1 MLRLTKAEAEQM
13 FGKAEKAQKYRNK
26 KCQWMGI
33 QFDSIRERDR
43 YIVLSDQE
51 KQGII
56 SHLRRQVRF
65 ELVPNQWH
73 NGKLVERKVEY
84 VADFVYMDRYG
95 QTIVEDS
102 KGFRKNQVWIIKRKL
117 MLEKYGIRVQEV

>member
-13 FGKAEKAQKYRNK
+13 FGKAEKAPKYRNK

-43 YIVLSDQE
+43 YIVLTDQE
-51 KQGII
+51 KQGKI

-65 ELVPNQWH
+65 ELLPTQYDD
-73 NGKLVERKVEY
+73 NGKCVYRGVSY
-84 VADFVYMDRYG
+84 IADFVYWQNSMFV
-95 QTIVEDS
+95 VEDC
-102 KGFRKNQVWIIKRKL
+102 KGFRTKEYLIKKKL
-117 MLEKYGIRVQEV
+117 MYYFHRITSKET